1 MEQADWLTCK
11 KAGMSAEY
19 YNYLIDPE
27 TLVIQ
32 NLSADLEYFKKLSGR
47 IRFNAVTKDV
57 KTKGKVVKTVVKTGA
72 EQRELLKFLLTKGG
86 FYGGPKKLLISG
98 EYADKVPMIIA
109 SCMAQFFINMANK
122 AAPAFIN
129 TYTKFNNE
137 NRPVLT
143 VYDPTNKDVG
153 HNHVTIYGL
162 SSTSTDYKIQEVRDI
177 ISSITWPC
185 SVVLVAGGVPNPV
198 DFYKKKLN
206 MEMDAV
212 LSIADSIQ
220 I

>member
-1 MEQADWLTCK
+1 MMKQALWPNCK
-11 KAGMSAEY
+11 IAGMSVEY

-27 TLVIQ
+27 TLEIR
-32 NLSADLEYFKKLSGR
+32 NLSEDHKHFKKISGR
-47 IRFNAVTKDV
+47 IRFNTVKTKDAKDV
-57 KTKGKVVKTVVKTGA
+57 KVIKSGT
-72 EQRELLKFLLTKGG
+72 EQKELLKFLLTNGSG
-86 FYGGPKKLLISG
+86 YYCTPKKILICS
-98 EYADKVPMIIA
+98 EHTDKIPMIIA
-109 SCMAQFFINMANK
+109 SCMAQFYINGSSTAS
-122 AAPAFIN
+122 PIFTN

-143 VYDPTNKDVG
+143 AKYSSKEVG
-153 HNHVTIYGL
+153 HNHATIYGL
-162 SSTSTDYKIQEVRDI
+162 SSTSTDYKFQEVRDV

-198 DFYKKKLN
+198 EFYKKKLN
-206 MEMDAV
+206 MEMDSI